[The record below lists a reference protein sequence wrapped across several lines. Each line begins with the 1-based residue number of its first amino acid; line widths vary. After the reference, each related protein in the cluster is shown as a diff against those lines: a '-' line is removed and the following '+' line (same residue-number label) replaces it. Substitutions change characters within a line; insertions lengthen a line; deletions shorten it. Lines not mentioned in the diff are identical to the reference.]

1 MRHFLSIYGRGG
13 RYMLK
18 LLAVCTLIALISFIS
33 RGEFW
38 LVGALFAGY
47 VAAFICCW
55 SLTNRMGHT
64 AFDLQK
70 ATRQIVHGP
79 FIRMGSLFLILGGV
93 AQFSAHAL
101 FTAAGGYF
109 LFMLLALGCL
119 LADRCHG
126 GEKN

>member
-1 MRHFLSIYGRGG
+1 MHR
-13 RYMLK
+13 
-18 LLAVCTLIALISFIS
+18 LLALISFIS

-55 SLTNRMGHT
+55 SLTNRMGHA

-70 ATRQIVHGP
+70 AIRQLRSP
-79 FIRMGSLFLILGGV
+79 FIHMGSLFLILGGV
-93 AQFSAHAL
+93 AQFFCACS